1 MGSMDVAKHDL
12 IEGLGLCVLAVL
24 FTGAL
29 LTASVVA
36 LGHANY
42 LRAVGFGVPG
52 LVAAYWTVRF
62 TLAQL
67 AGYRATGEEQQA
79 RHRDD

>member
-1 MGSMDVAKHDL
+1 MGGMDAAKHDL
-12 IEGLGLCVLAVL
+12 IAGLGLCVLAVL

-36 LGHANY
+36 LGNANY
-42 LRAVGFGVPG
+42 LRAAGFGIPG

-67 AGYRATGEEQQA
+67 AGYRATREEQQA
-79 RHRDD
+79 RRRDE